1 MNDQTLIEFS
11 KQMND
16 VAAAMIEL
24 EAMKQANR
32 YADFHNKPTPYREED
47 FRKLL
52 EVYDLGYNENIVK
65 LRNFYS

>member
-24 EAMKQANR
+24 EAMKQANK
-32 YADFHNKPTPYREED
+32 YTDFHNKPTPYKGRI
-47 FRKLL
+47 F
-52 EVYDLGYNENIVK
+52 
-65 LRNFYS
+65 